1 MRFAKIERL
10 LMAQED
16 RVKIFHE
23 AKIGF
28 LGKDH
33 GVGGVEKVIAI
44 EVHYFP
50 DSQNPKPLQSV
61 TYALSAQEAR
71 KFAKSMKLFTD
82 RLAPSGWGI
91 YGESDE

>member
-1 MRFAKIERL
+1 
-10 LMAQED
+10 MAQED
-16 RVKIFHE
+16 RVKVFHE

-28 LGKDH
+28 LRKDH
-33 GVGGVEKVIAI
+33 GFGGVKKVIGI
-44 EVHYFP
+44 EVNYFP
-50 DSQNPKPLQSV
+50 DPQNPKPLQSV

-82 RLAPSGWGI
+82 RLASSGWGV